1 MEVHRG
7 TSLDVSDIVHID
19 LATLSMLGAMQALL
33 LAPLLLAA
41 TRVYTGRART
51 SLRIW
56 GTVLLLQAFGWALL
70 SLRGEISDWFS
81 IVLAN
86 GVLIVSY
93 AESARALRLLLQ
105 VPQRRGL
112 LSAIGLVGWLA
123 TTWFWRVQPDFEMRV
138 YVMALVAGSY
148 LSMLVWP
155 LRRAFRPGG
164 SSAQRAM
171 LLVLLG
177 VCVTWLVRLVELTFT
192 PALEHGL
199 LSATPANILNLFYS
213 AVEPVL
219 ASIGFLLMYN
229 ESAQAELK
237 RLARTDPLTGTLNR
251 LALDEEAERLFRR
264 SSAGTAHPCAAL
276 MIDVD
281 HFKVINDRYGHAG
294 GDLALVALAARI
306 GQHRR
311 DGDVLGRVG
320 GEEFLML
327 LPDTGMNEA
336 TLVAEGLRTAIET
349 MRLELD
355 REPQALTISIGV
367 AVREPTDLKFSTL
380 IRRADRALYSAKRT
394 GRNRVATSQQSTIPA
409 REWVADTL

>member
-1 MEVHRG
+1 M
-7 TSLDVSDIVHID
+7 HID

-70 SLRGEISDWFS
+70 SLRGEISDWLS

-86 GVLIVSY
+86 AVLIISY

-105 VPQRRGL
+105 VPQRRVL
-112 LSAIGLVGWLA
+112 LITIGVAGWLV
-123 TTWFWRVQPDFEMRV
+123 TTWYWWAQPDFEMRV
-138 YVMALVAGSY
+138 YTMAVVAGSY
-148 LSMLVWP
+148 LALLVWP
-155 LRRAFRPGG
+155 LRNAFRPGG

-177 VCVTWLVRLVELTFT
+177 VCVTWLLRLAELVFS
-192 PALEHGL
+192 PALEEGL
-199 LSATPANILNLFYS
+199 LSATPANVLNLFYS

-251 LALDEEAERLFRR
+251 LALDEEAGRLFRR
-264 SSAGTAHPCAAL
+264 PAGSAHECAAL

-294 GDLALVALAARI
+294 GDLALMALAGRI
-306 GQHRR
+306 DQHRR
-311 DGDVLGRVG
+311 AGDVLGRVG

-327 LPDTGMNEA
+327 LPDTGLNEA
-336 TLVAEGLRTAIET
+336 TLVAEGLRTAVET

-355 REPQALTISIGV
+355 HEPQTVTISVGV
-367 AVREPTDLKFSTL
+367 AVRESSDLQFSTL
-380 IRRADRALYSAKRT
+380 IRRADRALYNAKHA
-394 GRNRVATSQQSTIPA
+394 GRNRV
-409 REWVADTL
+409 VAA